1 MRFLKNCRLSVRK
14 GERPEAI
21 ILYLGLLSKEETSAR
36 LWNEGLLSLPGSEYS
51 QSFYLPF
58 SWLRFSSAEMIGVQS
73 IPGCHGFLTLL
84 SVFVSVSRP
93 LPPPPRAPPRRKK
106 LNL

>member
-36 LWNEGLLSLPGSEYS
+36 LWNEELLSLPGSEYS
-51 QSFYLPF
+51 QSFYPAILLAPLLKCRDDRCTVHTWLSWIFNTAF
-58 SWLRFSSAEMIGVQS
+58 SLCQ
-73 IPGCHGFLTLL
+73 CQ
-84 SVFVSVSRP
+84 
-93 LPPPPRAPPRRKK
+93 
-106 LNL
+106 